1 MCSRRYF
8 MSSIIP
14 EKIRPQ
20 IKAWLH
26 EHPAVNHLAHKG
38 VYLKNRFLHMCS
50 CLRHPVKDNVAM
62 FIAFQGRSYCC
73 SPKAIYEYMIND
85 SRFDD
90 WTLVWIFR
98 KNKDISGIPQLER
111 AKIVTPKSAAY
122 FRYYASAK
130 YIISNYKYPRYAP
143 RRKNQV
149 FLQCWHGTP
158 LKRLGFDIKDDAANA
173 RDSRSTLH
181 KQYEWM
187 SKVSTHF
194 ISPSA
199 FASEKFDTAFK
210 LREIKPETE
219 IVEQGYPRNDYM
231 YNFTPEQAAE
241 TRRKLGIPEDKKVIL
256 YAPTWRDNQ
265 HQPGVGFTYETKVDF
280 DRLREALGDEYV
292 ILFRAHYLVASEFDF
307 ENYKGFVWDVSGLDD
322 INELYVISD
331 MLITDYS
338 SVFFDYANLRRPIIF
353 YMYDL
358 ELYRDDIR
366 GFYMTLE
373 GLPGPIVRTGD
384 ELIETICSMKNADFY
399 DERYKAFNEKYNYL
413 DDGKAAE
420 RVIKTVMGI

>member
-1 MCSRRYF
+1 
-8 MSSIIP
+8 MSSLIP
-14 EKIRPQ
+14 DKIRPQ

-26 EHPAVNHLAHKG
+26 EHPRLNRIAHRC
-38 VYLKNRFLHMCS
+38 VYYKNR
-50 CLRHPVKDNVAM
+50 LRHFNSCIWHPVNSKKAL

-85 SRFDD
+85 ERFND
-90 WTLVWIFR
+90 WEFVWVFR
-98 KNKDISGIPQLER
+98 KNKDVSDIPALRR
-111 AKIVTPKSAAY
+111 ATICTPKSAEY
-122 FRYYASAK
+122 FRSYASAK
-130 YIISNYKYPRYAP
+130 YIISNYKFPRYAP
-143 RRKNQV
+143 RRREQI

-173 RDSRSTLH
+173 RDSRANLH
-181 KQYEWM
+181 RQYEWM
-187 SKVSTHF
+187 SRVSTHF

-210 LREIKPETE
+210 LTGLKPETV
-219 IVEQGYPRNDYM
+219 IIEQGYPRNDYL
-231 YNFTPEQAAE
+231 YNFTEQQADA
-241 TRRKLGIPEDKKVIL
+241 TRRRLGLPEDKKVIL

-265 HQPGVGFTYETKVDF
+265 HQPGVGFTYEVSVDF
-280 DRLREALGDEYV
+280 DRLRAELGDEYV
-292 ILFRAHYLVASEFDF
+292 ILFRAHYLVASQFDF
-307 ENYKGFVWDVSGLDD
+307 EKYSGFVWDVSKLDD

-353 YMYDL
+353 YMYDI

-373 GLPGPIVRTGD
+373 GLPGPIVRTGS
-384 ELIETICSMKNADFY
+384 ELVDAVKTIADSDYY
-399 DERYKAFNEKYNYL
+399 DERYRKFNEKYNYL
-413 DDGKAAE
+413 DDGNATE
-420 RVIKTVMGI
+420 RVLNTILNV

>member
-1 MCSRRYF
+1 

-14 EKIRPQ
+14 ESIRPQ
-20 IKAWLH
+20 LKAWLH
-26 EHPAVNHLAHKG
+26 EHPLLNRLAHKG
-38 VYLKNRFLHMCS
+38 VYLKNRLLHLGACI
-50 CLRHPVKDNVAM
+50 CHPVNPKKAV

-85 SRFDD
+85 PRFDD
-90 WTLVWIFR
+90 WQFVWIFR
-98 KNKDISGIPQLER
+98 KGKDISDIPNLER
-111 AKIVTPKSAAY
+111 AQICTPKSPLY
-122 FRYYASAK
+122 FKSYASAK
-130 YIISNYKYPRYAP
+130 YVISNYKYPRYAP
-143 RRKNQV
+143 RRKGQI

-173 RDSRSTLH
+173 RDSRKKLH
-181 KQYEWM
+181 RQYEWM

-199 FASEKFDTAFK
+199 FASEKFDTAFR
-210 LREIKPETE
+210 LTEIKPETT

-231 YNFTPEQAAE
+231 YNYTAAE
-241 TRRKLGIPEDKKVIL
+241 AEATRRKLGLPDGKKVIL

-265 HQPGVGFTYETKVDF
+265 HQPGIGFTYEVSVDF
-280 DRLREALGDEYV
+280 DRLRRELGDDYI
-292 ILFRAHYLVASEFDF
+292 ILFRAHYLVASQFDF
-307 ENYKGFVWDVSGLDD
+307 EKYKGFVWDVSHLDD

-373 GLPGPIVRTGD
+373 GLPGPIVHTGD
-384 ELIETICSMKNADFY
+384 ELIKAVRTIADSEYY
-399 DERYKAFNEKYNYL
+399 DERYKAFNAKYNYL
-413 DDGKAAE
+413 DDGKATE
-420 RVIKTVMGI
+420 RVIDAVVVL

>member
-1 MCSRRYF
+1 
-8 MSSIIP
+8 MSSLIP
-14 EKIRPQ
+14 DSIRPQ
-20 IKAWLH
+20 VKAWLH
-26 EHPAVNHLAHKG
+26 EHRTLNKLAHKC
-38 VYLKNRFLHMCS
+38 VYLKNRLLHLNS
-50 CLRHPVKDNVAM
+50 CIWHPVNDKMAV

-85 SRFDD
+85 ERFKD
-90 WTLVWIFR
+90 WKFVWVFR
-98 KNKDISGIPQLER
+98 KSKDISDIPNLER
-111 AKIVTPKSAAY
+111 ATVCTPKSATY
-122 FRYYASAK
+122 YRSYASAK
-130 YIISNYKYPRYAP
+130 YIISNYKFPRYAP
-143 RRKNQV
+143 RRKEQV

-173 RDSRSTLH
+173 RDSRQNLH
-181 KQYEWM
+181 KQYAWM

-210 LREIKPETE
+210 LTEIKPETT
-219 IVEQGYPRNDYM
+219 IIEQGYPRNDYL
-231 YNFTPEQAAE
+231 YNYTPEQAEA
-241 TRRKLGIPEDKKVIL
+241 TRRRLGLPEGKKVIL

-265 HQPGVGFTYETKVDF
+265 HQPGVGFTYEVSVDF
-280 DRLREALGDEYV
+280 DRLRAELGDEYI
-292 ILFRAHYLVASEFDF
+292 ILFRAHYLVASQFDF
-307 ENYKGFVWDVSGLDD
+307 EKYRGFVWDVSHLDD

-373 GLPGPIVRTGD
+373 GLPGPIVHTGS
-384 ELIETICSMKNADFY
+384 ELIEAVRTISGSDYY
-399 DERYKAFNEKYNYL
+399 DDRYKAFNDKYNYL
-413 DDGKAAE
+413 DDGNATA
-420 RVIKTVMGI
+420 RVIDAFVQF